1 MQRRGIKCSVAIGR
15 RVASG
20 RMSLVRRSAP
30 ASAVVALL
38 DALEAAGGD
47 GDAALK
53 AAGLYHLAEELRAA
67 RLVEVPRSAFASFA
81 REAVLTFEE
90 QGCLRDRRPRFP
102 VRRLKML
109 CHLMSACPT
118 LDIGIRMA
126 IDFPATAPGEHRMM
140 DLTIQDD
147 RATFSMNIPF
157 RERTVG
163 DLLVLMYGLAT
174 FHRLFG
180 WLTGEELTLLSVHLT
195 FPAALEEPAFNEL
208 LQMKP
213 VFEADKDSF
222 SFPVS
227 ALSRPIVRDYAD
239 IEHLFMLFPFDLLPP
254 DYGDG
259 RIIDLIRFAL
269 RAAFARREP
278 VPGLTRLADMF
289 GLTPA
294 TLRRRIAG
302 EGTTLVAL
310 RKACRLEVAL
320 DLLQGSSLS
329 IKEIAARVQFNDTA
343 TFRRA
348 FRGWTGKSPAAFRNS
363 GTQRQ

>member
-1 MQRRGIKCSVAIGR
+1 MNFI
-15 RVASG
+15 
-20 RMSLVRRSAP
+20 RRSAP

-38 DALEAAGGD
+38 DALEVVGGD

-53 AAGLYHLAEELRAA
+53 AAGLYHLAGELREA
-67 RLVEVPRSAFASFA
+67 RVAQVPRSAFARFA
-81 REAVLTFEE
+81 QEAVLTFEE

-102 VRRLKML
+102 VRHLKML

-126 IDFPATAPGEHRMM
+126 IDFHATALGGRWTM
-140 DLTIQDD
+140 DLTVSDD
-147 RATFSMNIPF
+147 YATYSMNIPY

-163 DLLVLMYGLAT
+163 DLLVLMYGLTT

-180 WLTGEELTLLSVHLT
+180 WLTGEELTLLSVGLA
-195 FPAALEEPAFNEL
+195 FPADLEEPALNEL

-213 VFEADKDSF
+213 VFDASEDSF
-222 SFPVS
+222 SFPAS
-227 ALSRPIVRDYAD
+227 ALSRPIVRGYSD
-239 IEHLFMLFPFDLLPP
+239 IERLFTLFPFDLLPP

-259 RIIDLIRFAL
+259 RIGDLIRFAL
-269 RAAFARREP
+269 RAGFARREA
-278 VPGLTRLADMF
+278 VPGVARLAEMF

-294 TLRRRIAG
+294 TLRRRIAD
-302 EGTTLVAL
+302 EGTSLIAL
-310 RKACRLEVAL
+310 RKACRMEAAL
-320 DLLQGSSLS
+320 DLLQESNLS

-348 FRGWTGKSPAAFRNS
+348 FRAWAGKSPSDFR
-363 GTQRQ
+363 TELAQRE

>member
-1 MQRRGIKCSVAIGR
+1 MRKKE
-15 RVASG
+15 

-38 DALEAAGGD
+38 DALEAVGGD

-53 AAGLYHLAEELRAA
+53 AAGLYHLARELREA
-67 RLVEVPRSAFASFA
+67 RLEQVPRSAFARFA
-81 REAVLTFEE
+81 QEAVLTFEE

-102 VRRLKML
+102 VRQLKML

-126 IDFPATAPGEHRMM
+126 IDFHATALGERWTM
-140 DLTIQDD
+140 DLRVSGD
-147 RATFSMNIPF
+147 RATFAMNIPL

-163 DLLVLMYGLAT
+163 DLLVLMYGLTT

-195 FPAALEEPAFNEL
+195 FPAALEEPALNEL

-213 VFEADKDSF
+213 VFDAGEDSF
-222 SFPVS
+222 SFP
-227 ALSRPIVRDYAD
+227 ATTLSRPIVRGYAD
-239 IEHLFMLFPFDLLPP
+239 IERLFMLFPFDLLPP

-259 RIIDLIRFAL
+259 RITDLIRFAL
-269 RAAFARREP
+269 RAAFARREA
-278 VPGLTRLADMF
+278 VPGMPRLAKMF

-294 TLRRRIAG
+294 TLRRRIAA

-310 RKACRLEVAL
+310 RKACRLEAAL
-320 DLLQGSSLS
+320 DLLQGSNLS

-348 FRGWTGKSPAAFRNS
+348 FRDWTGKSPSGFRNS
-363 GTQRQ
+363 MMQLG